1 MSEEKE
7 YIVEEISKNLF
18 LVYIK
23 NYNNFPKKNY
33 ILVLEEGIKEIVK
46 EHIIVNMIPHTESVF
61 SGYVGEGARTIGYY
75 VFVNPEKIVK
85 W

>member
-18 LVYIK
+18 LVHIK
-23 NYNNFPKKNY
+23 DYNIWSDENYLPLLK
-33 ILVLEEGIKEIVK
+33 EGIRKIAE
-46 EHIIVNMIPHTESVF
+46 EYIIVNMIPHIETR
-61 SGYVGEGARTIGYY
+61 SGGYIGGARTIGYY